1 MFGLGPLEIM
11 FPLFFVVA
19 WLAILVYF
27 LSLAT
32 RLVKAVERIAHSL
45 ESKS

>member
-1 MFGLGPLEIM
+1 MFGLGPFEIM

-27 LSLAT
+27 LSLAA
-32 RLVKAVERIAHSL
+32 RLVKAVERIAQII
-45 ESKS
+45 ESKK